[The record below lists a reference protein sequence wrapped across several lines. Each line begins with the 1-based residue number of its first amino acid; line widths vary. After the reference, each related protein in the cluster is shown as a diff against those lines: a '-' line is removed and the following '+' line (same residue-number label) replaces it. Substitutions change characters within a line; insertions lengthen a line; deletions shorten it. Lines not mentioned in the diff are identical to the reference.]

1 MLVQIV
7 TNGKRYTIPVS
18 QVVVMT
24 DDGRPVAV
32 SYVEGNT
39 IVHSDAT
46 SADFQKVVG
55 EIGVTQK
62 TGPVDVM
69 AG

>member
-7 TNGKRYTIPVS
+7 TKGKRYTIPVS
-18 QVVVMT
+18 QAVVLT

-32 SYVEGNT
+32 SYVEGNA
-39 IVHSDAT
+39 IINSDAT
-46 SADFQKVVG
+46 APDFSKVLT
-55 EIGVTQK
+55 ELGVTQK
-62 TGPVDVM
+62 TGPVDQM

>member
-7 TNGKRYTIPVS
+7 TAGKRYTIPVS

-32 SYVEGNT
+32 SYVEGNS

-46 SADFQKVVG
+46 SSDFSKVIG
-55 EIGVTQK
+55 DIGVGQK